1 MSQEQ
6 PPLRSRRELRQ
17 ARNEAAPESGLA
29 PTQHQAAPPARTDR
43 VRRAS
48 SGPMDSVPERARERS
63 SQVRARDRAALRA
76 LKEQGDKEQTDFT
89 SGPPTRR
96 QMRLRQLQEQGL
108 TASIPVVPAPA
119 GTPSQDTPGMTVEQ
133 ALAARSDIAEQAKS
147 HLARLEQVA
156 NQGPDVVDPR
166 ILQEQLALAE
176 RAAAINRKGSAPQR
190 PANAA
195 TGTPH
200 RTDPAAA
207 SNLGMVTPL
216 EFMQV
221 PGVDRPVLKPP
232 ATTYVPVVT
241 QSTPKVAP
249 SGSSRTNNANG
260 RSWVIA
266 RAEAAARAAAGPA
279 VVTPAVA
286 EPEPAPA
293 AQSFFEEQSPVAA
306 SAAYGLEPL
315 DAATAG
321 LARAQRSKY
330 IQYGVLLL
338 GVLAL
343 VTGLILIISGMTR

>member
-17 ARNEAAPESGLA
+17 ARNEAAPESGLT

-76 LKEQGDKEQTDFT
+76 LKEQTDKEQTDFT

-166 ILQEQLALAE
+166 ILKEQLALAE

-195 TGTPH
+195 DGAPH

-266 RAEAAARAAAGPA
+266 RAEAAARAAAGPT
-279 VVTPAVA
+279 VVTPVNA
-286 EPEPAPA
+286 EPQPAPA
-293 AQSFFEEQSPVAA
+293 AQSFFEEQAPVAA
-306 SAAYGLEPL
+306 STAYGLDPL

-330 IQYGVLLL
+330 IHYGVLLL